1 MRRLPLYPLIDRCN
15 LFFERII
22 KFIGKGGFGSVY
34 TAIHDGKLVAV
45 KKGEFDADAEEDTSD
60 ILNEIEFLS
69 DLRHPNIVKY
79 IACGRDDTNIYIF
92 MEYMEGIASNATVG
106 CIFPMVISSK
116 FCMEQHRDDQED
128 APHVT

>member
-1 MRRLPLYPLIDRCN
+1 M
-15 LFFERII
+15 II

-92 MEYMEGIASNATVG
+92 MEYMEGIALNTTVG
-106 CIFPMVISSK
+106 CIFSMVITSE
-116 FCMEQHRDDQED
+116 FCMEQHRNDRED

>member
-1 MRRLPLYPLIDRCN
+1 M
-15 LFFERII
+15 

-92 MEYMEGIASNATVG
+92 MEYMEGKHTTNQQT
-106 CIFPMVISSK
+106 
-116 FCMEQHRDDQED
+116 
-128 APHVT
+128 

>member
-1 MRRLPLYPLIDRCN
+1 M
-15 LFFERII
+15 II

-92 MEYMEGIASNATVG
+92 MEYMEGITSYKVG
-106 CIFPMVISSK
+106 CVFSMVVVSIPPLAK
-116 FCMEQHRDDQED
+116 FGPNDHQED
-128 APHVT
+128 ARLLLNRFIII